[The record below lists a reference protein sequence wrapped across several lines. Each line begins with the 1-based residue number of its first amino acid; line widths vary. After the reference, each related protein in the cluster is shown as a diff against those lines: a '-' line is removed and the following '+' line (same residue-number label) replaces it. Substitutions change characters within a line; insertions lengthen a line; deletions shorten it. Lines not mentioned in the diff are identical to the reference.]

1 MYIEAN
7 KHESQENSTMTKENS
22 NNKPGLALFTLE
34 DDLYDYSYTYI
45 TALPYKGKLK
55 GYIHRIQ
62 KEARLLSDLA
72 YDMSTSASVHV
83 ATRDFGTYAEA
94 KASAQG
100 ATFMDVDENA
110 GMSPITDD
118 EVDVDAE
125 KLQKAIKIMER
136 IRGNTQLTGD
146 DEQDKED
153 ARNAVIA
160 AACET
165 GLWCNVND

>member
-1 MYIEAN
+1 MCIEAN
-7 KHESQENSTMTKENS
+7 KHESQDNSTMTNKENS

-62 KEARLLSDLA
+62 KEAKLLSDLA
-72 YDMSTSASVHV
+72 YDMSTLASVHV

-94 KASAQG
+94 KAAAQG

-118 EVDVDAE
+118 EVDAE
-125 KLQKAIKIMER
+125 KLQKAIETMKR

-146 DEQDKED
+146 DGQDKKN
-153 ARNAVIA
+153 ARDAVIA